1 MTAAMAQLMRVQ
13 YEKIGAVFTS
23 GDQAYADKNSMFTPE
38 LQNSCD
44 VSNNNALAEG
54 ILLEPIYYVWV
65 QDTYLLDVCKLVTSK
80 DDYEAAKT
88 FSSADAIAA
97 AELAGWTWLGT
108 LVTDV

>member
-1 MTAAMAQLMRVQ
+1 MAQLMRVQ
-13 YEKIGAVFTS
+13 YEKIGAVFAD
-23 GDQAYADKNSMFTPE
+23 GELAKDDKNSLFSAE
-38 LQNSCD
+38 LQNSCN
-44 VSNNNALAEG
+44 VSNNNALAAG

-80 DDYEAAKT
+80 NDYEAAKT

>member
-23 GDQAYADKNSMFTPE
+23 GDQAYADKNSMFTTE

-54 ILLEPIYYVWV
+54 ILLEPMYYVWV

-80 DDYEAAKT
+80 DAYAAAKT
-88 FSSADAIAA
+88 FNTAETIAA
-97 AELAGWTWLGT
+97 ANLAGWTYLGT